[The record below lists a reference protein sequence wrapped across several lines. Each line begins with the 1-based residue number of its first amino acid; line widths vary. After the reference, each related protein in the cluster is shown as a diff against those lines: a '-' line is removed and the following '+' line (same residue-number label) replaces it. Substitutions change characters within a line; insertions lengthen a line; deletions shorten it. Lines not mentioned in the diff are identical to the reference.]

1 MGLLKKGLD
10 ETIEWGIDVCSTR
23 CMGAGA
29 DQNVIMVAYG
39 KIISGLIP
47 QKKRRNCLFPT
58 RMHWNGLILI
68 LFDEKFSNKHIPC

>member
-1 MGLLKKGLD
+1 MGLFKKGLD
-10 ETIEWGIDVCSTR
+10 ETIEWSWGIDVCSTR

-47 QKKRRNCLFPT
+47 LNYLDYIYLDTEHGHR
-58 RMHWNGLILI
+58 
-68 LFDEKFSNKHIPC
+68 SA